1 MLPVDDVAGV
11 DDEEDVERSA
21 ERSRGTQLGASG
33 ANATS
38 APNGQATIRNHTA
51 GERTQ
56 RPTGDRRLIAPGKP
70 QSRHATSRK
79 ESPDPRLSEHTARRS
94 LVDPVPLRPALPA
107 WQVPLGAALVA
118 LSFATALVVW
128 RAHRAGAIGSARS
141 LLWGAL
147 PGALWLLVANLGP
160 SHPTRLE
167 VTPFGLLLVS
177 AFVCGLVA
185 ARSAGE
191 RADVSAP
198 RAYGLYLWS
207 SVAGLLGARALYL
220 LAHLGDVHGWRSA
233 AQVHAG
239 GLSMNGAL
247 LGGVFAAWL
256 GLEREPRRWRA
267 WLDGV
272 APALALGLGLASLG
286 AFLHDPTR
294 PAQLYQSLA
303 GFVLAGGTL
312 YLSARQRFHGQCF
325 VLVALGY
332 GIVQL
337 SLHYTAAWS
346 PGHASAGG
354 AILFSSWLVVALGL
368 AAGWAWHKGLTF
380 R

>member
-1 MLPVDDVAGV
+1 M
-11 DDEEDVERSA
+11 
-21 ERSRGTQLGASG
+21 
-33 ANATS
+33 
-38 APNGQATIRNHTA
+38 
-51 GERTQ
+51 
-56 RPTGDRRLIAPGKP
+56 
-70 QSRHATSRK
+70 
-79 ESPDPRLSEHTARRS
+79 DPA
-94 LVDPVPLRPALPA
+94 PLRPLLPT

-118 LSFATALVVW
+118 LSFATALVAW
-128 RAHRAGAIGSARS
+128 RARRAGAISTSRS
-141 LLWGAL
+141 LLLGAL
-147 PGALWLLVANLGP
+147 PGALWLLVASLGP
-160 SHPTRLE
+160 THPTRLG

-185 ARSAGE
+185 TRSAGE
-191 RADVSAP
+191 RADLSAA

-207 SVAGLLGARALYL
+207 SVAALLGARALYL
-220 LAHLGDVHGWRSA
+220 LAHLADVHGWRSA

-247 LGGVFAAWL
+247 IGGVFATWL
-256 GLEREPRRWRA
+256 GLAREPRRRRA

-286 AFLHDPTR
+286 AFLRDPTR
-294 PAQLYQSLA
+294 SAPLYQSLA
-303 GFVLAGGTL
+303 GLVLAGGTL

-346 PGHASAGG
+346 PGHASGGG